1 MKIRLTAALG
11 LSAALLLSACA
22 ANEPNNTP
30 AEPANTVEQSAP
42 ADGGET
48 TDESAPAEEGTDE
61 APAPS
66 NLEGTLSGIGASA
79 QEVAQQTWVVGFQ
92 TANPGVT
99 INYSPEGSGAGREAF
114 IGGGADYAGSD
125 RAFKLEE
132 IEENTFSQCVDKPI
146 NLPVY
151 ISPIAVVFNLEG
163 VEELNMDADTLTAVF
178 KGDITT
184 WNDPA
189 IAALNEGVELPD
201 TAITAVHRSD
211 TSGTT
216 ENFLQYLSAA
226 SPSVYGEDT
235 EVSGDWPFPGGEAA
249 AQTQGVVS
257 AVSGGVGTIGYI
269 DASQAGDFSTVKL
282 GKDGS
287 FHGPTTEAA
296 AAIVEN
302 SPVEEGRADNDM
314 AIAVDREAEGY
325 PVVLVSYLIVCQ
337 DYQDDAKAELV
348 KAYASYIASQEG
360 QQAAGERAGSAP
372 LSQGLTDTVTAAIES
387 IQ

>member
-1 MKIRLTAALG
+1 MKIRLTAAAG

-22 ANEPNNTP
+22 ANE
-30 AEPANTVEQSAP
+30 
-42 ADGGET
+42 GT
-48 TDESAPAEEGTDE
+48 TNAPAENTTAASASESAGTE
-61 APAPS
+61 ETASTEAAAPAS

-79 QEVAQQTWVVGFQ
+79 QEVAQQTWIAGFQ
-92 TANPGVT
+92 TANEGVT

-114 IGGGADYAGSD
+114 IGGGADFAGSD
-125 RAFKLEE
+125 RAFKQEE
-132 IEENTFSQCVDKPI
+132 IDENTFSQCVDKPI

-151 ISPIAVVFNLEG
+151 ISPIAVVFNVEG
-163 VEELNMDADTLTAVF
+163 VTDLNLDAGTLAAIF
-178 KGDITT
+178 KGDITK
-184 WNDPA
+184 WNDEK

-201 TAITAVHRSD
+201 LDITAVHRSD

-216 ENFLQYLSAA
+216 ENFTDYLAA
-226 SPSVYGEDT
+226 AAPSVWDAEK
-235 EVSGDWPFPGGEAA
+235 SGDWPYEGGEAA

-257 AVSGGVGTIGYI
+257 AVSGGVGTIGYV
-269 DASQAGDFSTVKL
+269 DASQAGDFSTAKL

-302 SPVEEGRADNDM
+302 SPVEDGRAENDM
-314 AIAVDREAEGY
+314 AIKVDREAEGY
-325 PVVLVSYLIVCQ
+325 PIVLVSYLIACQ

-348 KAYASYIASQEG
+348 KAYATYIASEAG
-360 QQAAGERAGSAP
+360 QSASAERAGSAP
-372 LSQGLTDTVTAAIES
+372 LSAALSDEVTASIDS

>member
-22 ANEPNNTP
+22 ANEPNNNTP
-30 AEPANTVEQSAP
+30 AEPADTAAV
-42 ADGGET
+42 ET
-48 TDESAPAEEGTDE
+48 TPAADDATTDDEATDEE
-61 APAPS
+61 APAPA

-79 QEVAQQTWVVGFQ
+79 QEVAQQTWIVGFQ
-92 TANPGVT
+92 TANPNVT

-125 RAFKLEE
+125 RAFKQEE
-132 IEENTFSQCVDKPI
+132 IDENTFSQCVDKPI

-178 KGDITT
+178 KGDITN
-184 WNDPA
+184 WNDEK

-201 TAITAVHRSD
+201 TPITAVHRSD

-216 ENFLQYLSAA
+216 ENFLDYLSAA
-226 SPSVYGEDT
+226 APSVYGEDT

-257 AVSGGVGTIGYI
+257 AVSGGVGTIGYV
-269 DASQAGDFSTVKL
+269 DASQAGDFTTVKL

-287 FHGPTTEAA
+287 FHGPTTDAA

-302 SPVEEGRADNDM
+302 SPVQEGRADNDM
-314 AIAVDREAEGY
+314 AIEVDREAEGY
-325 PVVLVSYLIVCQ
+325 PIVLVSYLIVCQ

-348 KAYASYIASQEG
+348 KAYANYIASQEG

-372 LSQGLTDTVTAAIES
+372 LSQGLTDSVTAAIDS